1 MNSIVFTK
9 NKKKQLSRNIF
20 NIVIGIGLLLLI
32 LKNSQNEST
41 LYNITLISIISAL
54 TLYRISNIF
63 IKKKSV
69 VIDKNGISIKVN
81 FMGLIEWKDIESVT
95 ITEEIKSYLTL
106 NVKNPEEILKHK
118 NILTKIVCR
127 INQKAFGNSFI
138 IKDSDINEPLNT
150 ALDKINNFKKSL

>member
-9 NKKKQLSRNIF
+9 NKRKKLSRNLF
-20 NIVIGIGLLLLI
+20 NIVIGVGLLLLI
-32 LKNSQNEST
+32 LKNFQNEST

-81 FMGLIEWKDIESVT
+81 FIGLIEWKDIQSVT

-106 NVKNPEEILKHK
+106 NVKKPRR
-118 NILTKIVCR
+118 NI
-127 INQKAFGNSFI
+127 KA
-138 IKDSDINEPLNT
+138 
-150 ALDKINNFKKSL
+150 